1 MDNQRPLAED
11 VGLELEPND
20 DIPEEDED
28 VTISDTA
35 DTTFAPPE
43 RIAARFF
50 RPSMTRRKSS
60 ATSSRRNSL
69 TSNHSQMSNS
79 SYRQAC
85 RNNHVA
91 QYLRRASILEGRKQ
105 RLQAREAHAE
115 QVRLRAALAKCAP
128 RSSNSEERALAAQR
142 AREEHLAKVA
152 GACAEEVRRAKEKAE
167 QMKKQRAAE
176 EERYRQEMEDKQAE
190 VQRRRLEYKK
200 NALRRPRGA
209 STPPNADTKKPIVA
223 DSPQLEPETAAER
236 IQIAWRTRRRKKI
249 LAAFNSLGLS
259 IDSVH
264 DATFEIVSA
273 KLMDKTVLSTSTQI
287 LNMYHLLANDPP
299 PEDKDPEA
307 STRNFLTAFL
317 ILGHP
322 TEVFQNDG
330 ELERDV
336 MAKAKDLILC
346 FEQVLSKST
355 AFNRYTPTP
364 TLLEDLLLAHSA
376 YVQALSDWKAQD
388 ASTLIEMMVGSFAN
402 LDAIWQSVKDDTD
415 GEVAT
420 DYSDG
425 IRKNQIMLFA
435 RLQKLA
441 GKERAA
447 ALVRKAIVASR
458 RKNNPRRKP
467 VGDVRPRVAVEQV
480 IHPEVVTGNET
491 VTVPPEITSQLTPSI
506 TARNDFESKSISKLF
521 SVMPDNRT
529 LTHEVA
535 IDKDYK
541 MGNAYAAAM
550 KNKINETICQA
561 MLEGFKSGQG
571 NKWTLSMMESIRSN
585 LLHVVQP
592 GATHNLI
599 SEVLDPV
606 LAEQQCAEGTF
617 SYEKFFYFMATLLPK
632 LCAPFRDEEV
642 RALVQDLRQ
651 DGSLEE
657 MIAKLGRL
665 LRTIDDLS
673 LDHSNFMLSLSKP
686 TLIARA
692 ADYEKLKFEED
703 LASGTI
709 TLQKTKRWW
718 HNANVNCLTE
728 SDQRDPRGNLTVRK
742 IYARGLVDLAIA
754 STSLKEGEVPETLAL
769 DTNRLREIRGN
780 AVRITTIAAILL
792 TAKNILKR
800 DVRQQWPPEASRIWE
815 ILRSGYG
822 KDDDTIPAKVHS
834 VIESA
839 RGMPPNAKAQL
850 QGTISRLLSQAESG
864 KLTDPIA
871 KVLFQRLRT
880 HVLNRISASSDGERV
895 RIATSTGQELA
906 TSGFP
911 EFMEQVGGI
920 VEMLGKISDV
930 DRKAHGIW
938 YEEIAKECKEMG
950 ESEEGASS
958 TVASSSSSSSPLA
971 S

>member
-1 MDNQRPLAED
+1 MENQRPFSE
-11 VGLELEPND
+11 VVELELEPND

-28 VTISDTA
+28 LTISDTA

-43 RIAARFF
+43 RIAARFY
-50 RPSMTRRKSS
+50 RPSVIRRKSS

-69 TSNHSQMSNS
+69 TSNHSQISNS

-209 STPPNADTKKPIVA
+209 STPPNAEAKKPIVA
-223 DSPQLEPETAAER
+223 DLPQLDPQVAAER

-249 LAAFNSLGLS
+249 LTSFINLGLS
-259 IDSVH
+259 IDMVH
-264 DATFEIVSA
+264 DATFEVVQT
-273 KLMDKTVLSTSTQI
+273 KLMDKEVLSTSTQI
-287 LNMYHLLANDPP
+287 MEMYNLLANDQPP
-299 PEDKDPEA
+299 SDQDPGA
-307 STRNFLTAFL
+307 PTRNFLTAFL

-322 TEVFQNDG
+322 TAVFQNDG

-336 MAKAKDLILC
+336 MTKAKDLILC

-364 TLLEDLLLAHSA
+364 TLLEDLHLAHSTYLRIFA
-376 YVQALSDWKAQD
+376 DWKAQD

-420 DYSDG
+420 DYRDG

-441 GKERAA
+441 GKERAGV
-447 ALVRKAIVASR
+447 LVRKAVQDSR

-480 IHPEVVTGNET
+480 IHPEVVTGNGSVT
-491 VTVPPEITSQLTPSI
+491 VTPETTSHLSPSTSPKDDI
-506 TARNDFESKSISKLF
+506 QSKSISKLF
-521 SVMPDNRT
+521 SIMPDNRT
-529 LTHEVA
+529 LTHELA
-535 IDKDYK
+535 IDKDYR
-541 MGNAYAAAM
+541 MGTAHTAAI
-550 KNKINETICQA
+550 KNKINASVCQA
-561 MLEGFKSGQG
+561 MLEGFKNGDG
-571 NKWTLSMMESIRSN
+571 DKWTLSMVEHIRSN
-585 LLHVVQP
+585 LLHVVKP
-592 GATHNLI
+592 GNATHALI

-606 LAEQQCAEGTF
+606 LTERQCAEGTF
-617 SYEKFFYFMATLLPK
+617 SYEKFFSFMATLLPK
-632 LCAPFRDEEV
+632 LCAPFRDVEV
-642 RALVQDLRQ
+642 QALVQELRRE
-651 DGSLEE
+651 GSLED
-657 MIAKLGRL
+657 MIKTLGL
-665 LRTIDDLS
+665 LLQTIDHLS
-673 LDHSNFMLSLSKP
+673 LDHSNFVLTLVKP
-686 TLIARA
+686 GLIAKA
-692 ADYEKLKFEED
+692 SEYEQCRFAED
-703 LASGTI
+703 LVQGKI

-728 SDQRDPRGNLTVRK
+728 IDQRDPRGSPTVLK

-754 STSLKEGEVPETLAL
+754 STPLKDPWRCCQNYNYCCDPAYSQEHSQTRRPPAVAARSRSHLGNSPL
-769 DTNRLREIRGN
+769 RLR
-780 AVRITTIAAILL
+780 
-792 TAKNILKR
+792 
-800 DVRQQWPPEASRIWE
+800 
-815 ILRSGYG
+815 
-822 KDDDTIPAKVHS
+822 
-834 VIESA
+834 
-839 RGMPPNAKAQL
+839 
-850 QGTISRLLSQAESG
+850 
-864 KLTDPIA
+864 
-871 KVLFQRLRT
+871 QR
-880 HVLNRISASSDGERV
+880 
-895 RIATSTGQELA
+895 
-906 TSGFP
+906 
-911 EFMEQVGGI
+911 
-920 VEMLGKISDV
+920 
-930 DRKAHGIW
+930 
-938 YEEIAKECKEMG
+938 
-950 ESEEGASS
+950 
-958 TVASSSSSSSPLA
+958 
-971 S
+971 